1 MPVDVEA
8 LRIQRTGPKTRRRR
22 GRSWAL
28 PVIALAVLGLGWLL
42 RAPILGALDRASLP
56 SVRTMVV
63 AESHPAAVGAVRGA
77 ASNGYIVAARRA
89 ALSTDIPG
97 RIVEML
103 VTEGS
108 VVARGDVVARLYA
121 EEYRAALRRAE
132 ADVEVADANRRRA
145 EAQLALAEQRVAQR
159 RGLHAAAAANVRET
173 EAGAQLGAVRLHR
186 AQELV
191 KSSVQAQDQLDVAIA
206 ADAQA
211 RAQVAASEARLAAAA
226 VDIADAESQVAVA
239 RVDVEVTKAQI
250 SVAVANREQAA
261 ATLDKTEVRAPFA
274 GIVVL
279 KDAEIGEVVSPNVQG
294 GGNARGA
301 VCTMVDFD
309 SLEAQAEVPET
320 SLSAV
325 TLGAVAEVFLDAY
338 PDRRYR
344 GRVDRIWPTANR
356 QKATVEVR
364 VKLDA
369 PDASLRPE
377 MGVRIVFL
385 AADAAEAT
393 APATGERRIL
403 VPEAAIVEIQGRPG
417 VFVLE
422 RDVVTFTVIEVGDRG
437 GGRAEVRNGLR
448 TGQRIVLEPPPSLQT
463 GDRVLLPP
471 SS

>member
-1 MPVDVEA
+1 MLLLLLGTGFVLRGPV
-8 LRIQRTGPKTRRRR
+8 LR
-22 GRSWAL
+22 L
-28 PVIALAVLGLGWLL
+28 
-42 RAPILGALDRASLP
+42 LDRVTLAE
-56 SVRTMVV
+56 VRVMVV

-77 ASNGYIVAARRA
+77 AANGYIVAARRA

-97 RIVEML
+97 RIVELL

-108 VVARGDVVARLYA
+108 VVAKGDVVARLYA
-121 EEYRAALRRAE
+121 EEFRAALRRAE
-132 ADVEVADANRRRA
+132 AEGQVAEATLRRA
-145 EAQLALAEQRVAQR
+145 QAQLALAEQRVAQR
-159 RGLHAAAAANVRET
+159 QGMRAAAAANVT
-173 EAGAQLGAVRLHR
+173 DAKAGATLTAARLQR
-186 AQELV
+186 AEELV
-191 KSSVQAQDQLDVAIA
+191 RNNVQAQDLLDAAVA

-211 RAQVAASEARLAAAA
+211 RAQVTANEARLAAAE

-239 RVDVEVTKAQI
+239 RLEVEVASAQV
-250 SVAVANREQAA
+250 SAAVAATEHAR

-279 KDAEIGEVVSPNVQG
+279 KDAEVGEVVSPNVQG

-301 VCTMVDFD
+301 VCTMVDFE

-325 TLGAVAEVFLDAY
+325 NRGAVAEVFLDAF

-385 AADAAEAT
+385 PADAAESS

-403 VPEAAIVEIQGRPG
+403 VPETAIVEVQGRAG

-422 RDVVTFTVIEVGDRG
+422 RDVATFTPIEVGDRAN
-437 GGRAEVRNGLR
+437 GRAEVRVGLR
-448 TGQRIVLEPPPSLQT
+448 VGQRIVLDPPPSLHS
-463 GDRVLLPP
+463 GDRVLLPTA
-471 SS
+471 S